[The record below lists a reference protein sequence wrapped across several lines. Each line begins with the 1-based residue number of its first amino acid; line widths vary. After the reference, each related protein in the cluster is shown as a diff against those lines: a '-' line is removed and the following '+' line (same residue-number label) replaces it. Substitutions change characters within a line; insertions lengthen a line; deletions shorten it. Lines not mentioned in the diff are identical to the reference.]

1 MPLWLIILF
10 ILFSLLLI
18 YAAAALFKK
27 GKKQFGKATVSAYI
41 LYALIFAAVWIFR
54 LSIPSYLMFLTML
67 SIFIVAFF
75 GYYRAWFNRSK
86 VFDRYL
92 HVLVPFSFSLFLYC
106 VIQNL
111 FLTGGSKA
119 FQSLFIFTISMTLA
133 TLNELLEAAI
143 DAVSNA
149 NNQRGLKDTNTD
161 LLGSFI
167 GSLLAG
173 IFAYFFLL

>member
-10 ILFSLLLI
+10 IVFSLLLI
-18 YAAAALFKK
+18 YAAADLFKK
-27 GKKQFGKATVSAYI
+27 GKKQFEKAVVSSYI
-41 LYALIFAAVWIFR
+41 SYALIFAAVWIFR
-54 LSIPSYLMFLTML
+54 LSIPPYLIFLTML

-86 VFDRYL
+86 VFDRYV
-92 HVLVPFSFSLFLYC
+92 HVLTPFSFALFAYC

-119 FQSLFIFTISMTLA
+119 FQSLFIFTIGTSLA
-133 TLNELLEAAI
+133 ILNELLEAAI
-143 DAVSNA
+143 DARSNA

-161 LLGSFI
+161 LLSSFI

-173 IFAYFFLL
+173 VFSYLFLL